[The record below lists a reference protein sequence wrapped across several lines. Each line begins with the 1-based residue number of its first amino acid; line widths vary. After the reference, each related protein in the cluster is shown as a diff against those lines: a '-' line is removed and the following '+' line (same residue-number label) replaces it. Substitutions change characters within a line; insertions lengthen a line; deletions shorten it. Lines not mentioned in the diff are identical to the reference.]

1 MGFSLVAVS
10 RSYSLVVVL
19 GLLIAAVSLVVG
31 TRGSMACRLHWLW
44 HMGSAAV
51 VPGL

>member
-1 MGFSLVAVS
+1 MWAFLVAVS

-19 GLLIAAVSLVVG
+19 GLLIAAVSLVG
-31 TRGSMACRLHWLW
+31 TRGSRACRLHWLW
-44 HMGSAAV
+44 HVGSAAV